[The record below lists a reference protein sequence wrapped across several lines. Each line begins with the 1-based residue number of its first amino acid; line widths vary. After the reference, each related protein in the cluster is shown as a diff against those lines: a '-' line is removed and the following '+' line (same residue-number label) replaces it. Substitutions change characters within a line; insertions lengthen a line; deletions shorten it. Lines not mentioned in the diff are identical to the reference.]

1 MTVPDAKRL
10 KDLELEN
17 SRLKKLLAESL
28 LDIGALKVVT
38 RGKGEPGSGAGG
50 QEMQAQTDISE
61 RRACQLFRLSRSVL
75 CHQSRT
81 SVQNTE
87 LQAQLVELAQGLR
100 HFGYHRLHIL
110 LRRAGVQINYKRIYR
125 LYRAAGL
132 MVKRRRRRH
141 RGAVACE
148 CLSLPSAPN
157 QVLSMDFV
165 FDALSTGRRIKC
177 LTVVDDFTKE
187 SVGGILVEHG
197 ISGFRVTRALDEMAR
212 LRGYPK
218 AIRTDQGPEFTG
230 KALDQWA
237 YRR

>member
-38 RGKGEPGSGAGG
+38 RGKGSPAAGRG

-75 CHQSRT
+75 CHQPRT

-87 LQAQLVELAQGLR
+87 LQAQLVELAGLR

-125 LYRAAGL
+125 LYRAAGDGEAAEAPPQGRGGVR
-132 MVKRRRRRH
+132 MPEPAEAH
-141 RGAVACE
+141 R
-148 CLSLPSAPN
+148 
-157 QVLSMDFV
+157 
-165 FDALSTGRRIKC
+165 TG
-177 LTVVDDFTKE
+177 LVD
-187 SVGGILVEHG
+187 
-197 ISGFRVTRALDEMAR
+197 GFRLRRAQHWA
-212 LRGYPK
+212 
-218 AIRTDQGPEFTG
+218 TDQMPDGG
-230 KALDQWA
+230 
-237 YRR
+237 R

>member
-75 CHQSRT
+75 CHQPRT

-87 LQAQLVELAQGLR
+87 LQAQLVELA
-100 HFGYHRLHIL
+100 
-110 LRRAGVQINYKRIYR
+110 RASA
-125 LYRAAGL
+125 LW
-132 MVKRRRRRH
+132 
-141 RGAVACE
+141 
-148 CLSLPSAPN
+148 LSPADRKS
-157 QVLSMDFV
+157 
-165 FDALSTGRRIKC
+165 
-177 LTVVDDFTKE
+177 VV
-187 SVGGILVEHG
+187 
-197 ISGFRVTRALDEMAR
+197 
-212 LRGYPK
+212 
-218 AIRTDQGPEFTG
+218 
-230 KALDQWA
+230 
-237 YRR
+237 

>member
-75 CHQSRT
+75 CHQPRT

-87 LQAQLVELAQGLR
+87 LQAQLVELARASALWLSPPAHSAAACWCADQLQADLPAIPSRRLDGEAAEAPPQGRGGVRMPEPAERTELGLVDGFR
-100 HFGYHRLHIL
+100 
-110 LRRAGVQINYKRIYR
+110 LRRAQHW
-125 LYRAAGL
+125 A
-132 MVKRRRRRH
+132 
-141 RGAVACE
+141 
-148 CLSLPSAPN
+148 
-157 QVLSMDFV
+157 
-165 FDALSTGRRIKC
+165 
-177 LTVVDDFTKE
+177 
-187 SVGGILVEHG
+187 
-197 ISGFRVTRALDEMAR
+197 
-212 LRGYPK
+212 
-218 AIRTDQGPEFTG
+218 TDQMPDGG
-230 KALDQWA
+230 
-237 YRR
+237 R

>member
-50 QEMQAQTDISE
+50 GG
-61 RRACQLFRLSRSVL
+61 RRCRRKPTSPSVVPVSCSGCPALCCATSR
-75 CHQSRT
+75 
-81 SVQNTE
+81 E
-87 LQAQLVELAQGLR
+87 LVCKTPSCKPNWWNWQGLR
-100 HFGYHRLHIL
+100 HFGYHLLHIL

-125 LYRAAGL
+125 LYRAIGL

-157 QVLSMDFV
+157 
-165 FDALSTGRRIKC
+165 
-177 LTVVDDFTKE
+177 
-187 SVGGILVEHG
+187 
-197 ISGFRVTRALDEMAR
+197 
-212 LRGYPK
+212 
-218 AIRTDQGPEFTG
+218 
-230 KALDQWA
+230 
-237 YRR
+237 